1 MQDLELKMQG
11 GLMREGGRNRGILR
25 YMYSKVVIIHT
36 HAHTHT
42 CSHYP
47 TTRFTAVADTP
58 ENRRLAQQSKNQSEV
73 SGWIAGCSLHVL
85 CVHWH

>member
-1 MQDLELKMQG
+1 
-11 GLMREGGRNRGILR
+11 
-25 YMYSKVVIIHT
+25 MYSIVVIICTHT
-36 HAHTHT
+36 HTRTHTHT

-73 SGWIAGCSLHVL
+73 SGGLAGWL
-85 CVHWH
+85 